1 MVLHPATEKLAP
13 EEEDPRSRE
22 RGVAGGGAA
31 RGVSGAV
38 GVWLAGVRTTVSESI
53 GAGLAAEEGGAAGE
67 AEGMKHLVS
76 TLLNLAVRSVTR
88 LRRMVDGTLGVD
100 HEVSS
105 VLAKRGPDERPASRS
120 SYSRSTSASSTR
132 SLCQP
137 PLGAVTDPP
146 VQHEQAHHEKRPKSH
161 WHTSRLPAML
171 APALPACSGHAVM
184 PPPRCR
190 CMAAAMSASGPAY
203 PLSRA

>member
-1 MVLHPATEKLAP
+1 MQTDVHPHNAEPALCCAAAP
-13 EEEDPRSRE
+13 HGRRHPGCRSR
-22 RGVAGGGAA
+22 A
-31 RGVSGAV
+31 
-38 GVWLAGVRTTVSESI
+38 
-53 GAGLAAEEGGAAGE
+53 
-67 AEGMKHLVS
+67 
-76 TLLNLAVRSVTR
+76 
-88 LRRMVDGTLGVD
+88 D

-105 VLAKRGPDERPASRS
+105 VLAKRGPDERPASSS

-190 CMAAAMSASGPAY
+190 CVAAAMSASDPAY
-203 PLSRA
+203 PLSRAKLPVAPLLLHACPFLTYMPLR